1 MNKVVIS
8 RSMNSRDLGK
18 INTAFYVVNT
28 PLSVSEFDSLFRKV
42 ITTYLAGWQACSAII
57 TQKMELSWA
66 SAEHEDK
73 FKQAEAGN
81 AYMEAVKNQEQFI
94 ADNKIFEYEGQK
106 ILLTLF
112 IENKTFFIHDAYEL
126 ADFTVLS
133 LDDWATMKQQ
143 EATTGFTLMEL
154 DKEEHT
160 RKTVVL

>member
-18 INTAFYVVNT
+18 INTAFYVVST
-28 PLSVSEFDSLFRKV
+28 PLSVSEFDSLFRKA
-42 ITTYLAGWQACSAII
+42 ITSYLDGWKACSVII

-66 SAEHEDK
+66 SAEHDDK
-73 FKQAEAGN
+73 VKQTEAGN
-81 AYMEAVKNQEQFI
+81 AYIGAIKSQEQFI

-112 IENKTFFIHDAYEL
+112 IENKTFFVHDAYEP

-133 LDDWATMKQQ
+133 VEDWAEMKLQ
-143 EATTGFTLMEL
+143 ETTTGFTLMEL

>member
-8 RSMNSRDLGK
+8 RSMHSRDLGK

-28 PLSVSEFDSLFRKV
+28 PLSVSEFDSLFRKA
-42 ITTYLAGWQACSAII
+42 ITAYLDGWKSFSAII

-66 SAEHEDK
+66 SAEHDDK
-73 FKQAEAGN
+73 VKQTEAGN
-81 AYMEAVKNQEQFI
+81 AYMGAIKSQEQFI

-106 ILLTLF
+106 LLLTLF
-112 IENKTFFIHDAYEL
+112 IENKTFFSHDAYEL

-133 LDDWATMKQQ
+133 VEDWAEMKLQ
-143 EATTGFTLMEL
+143 ETTTGFNLMEL